1 MNMRRLPRMSPVLPP
16 SSSSP
21 PKVRV
26 YALTTQA
33 RLVVEK
39 SRERW
44 MSGSAMFTM
53 VMSST
58 TMS

>member
-1 MNMRRLPRMSPVLPP
+1 MSPARPP
-16 SSSSP
+16 SSNSP
-21 PKVRV
+21 PKVSV

-39 SRERW
+39 SSDRW

-58 TMS
+58 TIN